1 MLGMRYLSI
10 QNIPDLTNSSSRVL
24 FPPLFLVDSPTS
36 GGHQQQQKTHDK
48 QHHRNHFGLRQVIVG
63 VGDTCPRYADHQRD
77 DSEGKDA
84 AVPGLLH
91 ASGGLRQTLQ
101 RGEHLRHFGS
111 TSLQGLSVL
120 PGAGLGLVFAS
131 QVAGSANHTD
141 ADSFQ
146 ILNPD
151 CSFGSVCPVVSQL

>member
-10 QNIPDLTNSSSRVL
+10 QNIPDLTNRSSRVL

-63 VGDTCPRYADHQRD
+63 VGDTCPCYADHQRD

-131 QVAGSANHTD
+131 QVAGNANHSD